1 MTVGGAEKVLL
12 DLVNNLN
19 SDKYEITVI
28 ALFKENVYKDYD
40 FHFENGFNKNIKF
53 ITLINNK
60 YKIWYYLFN
69 YAQAK
74 INPKILYKLLI
85 KKNYDIE
92 IAFYEGWP
100 THFIGLSKSKSIKV
114 AWLHTNQHNINK
126 NLSKKEVAEKRIIY
140 SKFDKV
146 IGVSYE
152 VCATFKEIYAGVN
165 VECIHNVI
173 DEKFILNKSLENCNV
188 SIDDK
193 GEINFI
199 TVGRFIEVK
208 GYERLIYCIE
218 KLISENYKI
227 KLWMIGN
234 GSDFNYIKSL
244 VDKLNLEKNII
255 FLGHQNNPY
264 SILKK
269 MDLFICSSFFEGLST
284 VVIESIILNVP
295 VLTTDCGGM
304 YEIFGNYKCGI
315 ICKNSKKELYI
326 SIKYILD
333 NPNCLENYKNEIKD
347 RKSYFS
353 IENRINQV
361 EFFLD
366 DLIRTGK
373 LN

>member
-1 MTVGGAEKVLL
+1 MKSKIAFYIESMTVGGAEKVLL

-85 KKNYDIE
+85 KKNYD
-92 IAFYEGWP
+92 
-100 THFIGLSKSKSIKV
+100 
-114 AWLHTNQHNINK
+114 
-126 NLSKKEVAEKRIIY
+126 